1 MNLAHIHLLLNH
13 FPTVGFSVGIGL
25 FLFGL
30 FGKSNDLKEASL
42 VVFLGI
48 ALLTVPIYVSGNAA
62 QSVVCQ
68 APSETPANQ
77 CPNPEPGVTLAGIE
91 EHESAALF
99 SFFLMIITGAFA
111 WLGLWQYRR
120 FSRFPIWNIVII
132 SVLSLVTF
140 AAMSRTSTLG
150 GEIHHQEIR
159 DAAAATSA
167 AAEPFGRAVGTFVV
181 KVTWVW
187 PTCETLHFIGLSLLF
202 GVAALVDLR
211 MLGMMKSIPFTA
223 LHRLLPWGILGFG
236 LNTITGMLFFVGAPQ
251 QYTGN
256 PVFHWKLVLMLLAGI
271 KVLYFTIF
279 EEPWVVGPG
288 EDAPATAKFV
298 AVTAFLLVLGGL
310 YCGRMLPFIG
320 NAF

>member
-1 MNLAHIHLLLNH
+1 MNLAHVHLLLNH
-13 FPTVGFSVGIGL
+13 FPTVGFLVGIGL

-30 FGKSNDLKEASL
+30 FGKSNELKEASL

-48 ALLTVPIYVSGNAA
+48 ALLTVPVYVSGNAA
-62 QSVVCQ
+62 QAVVCQ
-68 APSETPANQ
+68 SPGETPPSD
-77 CPNPEPGVTLAGIE
+77 CPNPEPGVTLSAIQT
-91 EHESAALF
+91 HESVALF
-99 SFFLMIITGAFA
+99 GLIWMIVTGAFS

-120 FSRFPIWNIVII
+120 LSRFPTWNLTII
-132 SVLSLVTF
+132 FFLCLTTF
-140 AAMSRTSTLG
+140 VVMSRASTLG

-159 DAAAATSA
+159 DAADPAIPA
-167 AAEPFGRAVGTFVV
+167 AAQFGRALGTFVV

-202 GVAALVDLR
+202 GVAAAVDLR

-251 QYTGN
+251 QYTTN
-256 PVFHWKLVLMLLAGI
+256 PVFHWKLALMMLAGI
-271 KVLYFTIF
+271 NVLYFTIF
-279 EEPWVVGPG
+279 KEPWEVGAG
-288 EDAPATAKFV
+288 EDAPLTAKVV
-298 AVTAFLLVLGGL
+298 AVAALILVVGVL

>member
-13 FPTVGFSVGIGL
+13 FPTVGFAVGIGL

-30 FGKSNDLKEASL
+30 FGKSNELKEASL

-68 APSETPANQ
+68 APGEAPANV
-77 CPNPEPGVTLAGIE
+77 CPNPEPGVTLAAIH
-91 EHESAALF
+91 EHESAALWGLIF
-99 SFFLMIITGAFA
+99 MIFTGAFA

-120 FSRFPIWNIVII
+120 LSRFPVWNLSVI
-132 SVLSLVTF
+132 LLLTLFTF
-140 AAMSRTSTLG
+140 AVMARTSTLG
-150 GEIHHQEIR
+150 GEIHHPEIR
-159 DAAAATSA
+159 DTANAAAAA
-167 AAEPFGRAVGTFVV
+167 ADPFGRAVGTFVV

-256 PVFHWKLVLMLLAGI
+256 PVFHWKLVLILVAGI
-271 KVLYFTIF
+271 NVLYFTIF
-279 EEPWVVGPG
+279 EEPWEVGPG
-288 EDAPATAKFV
+288 DDAPFTTKVV
-298 AVTAFLLVLGGL
+298 AVTALVLVVGVL

>member
-13 FPTVGFSVGIGL
+13 FPTVGFMVGIGL
-25 FLFGL
+25 LLFGL
-30 FGKSNDLKEASL
+30 FGKSNELKEASL

-48 ALLTVPIYVSGNAA
+48 ALLTVPVYVSGNAA
-62 QSVVCQ
+62 QAVVCQ
-68 APSETPANQ
+68 APGDTPPGN
-77 CPNPEPGVTLAGIE
+77 CPHPEPGVTLAAIQT
-91 EHESAALF
+91 HESVALF
-99 SFFLMIITGAFA
+99 GLIWMIATGAFS

-120 FSRFPIWNIVII
+120 LSRFPAWNLGII
-132 SVLSLVTF
+132 LFLTLMTF
-140 AAMSRTSTLG
+140 VVMSRASTLG

-159 DAAAATSA
+159 DAADAAIPA
-167 AAEPFGRAVGTFVV
+167 AGQFGRALGTFVV

-211 MLGMMKSIPFTA
+211 MLGMMKSISFKA

-251 QYTGN
+251 QYTTN
-256 PVFHWKLVLMLLAGI
+256 AVFHWKLALMMLAGI
-271 KVLYFTIF
+271 NVLYFTIF
-279 EEPWVVGPG
+279 KEPWEVGAGDDAPLTAKVVAVAALILVVG
-288 EDAPATAKFV
+288 V
-298 AVTAFLLVLGGL
+298 L